1 MTKELI
7 DLTLLLETNMPVQ
20 SKFQSNVYVPLAT
33 HESTKK
39 NKSGTPED
47 PHTAAWNYIGMIEH
61 IGTHVDAFYHFN
73 PKGLTIDK
81 MPMDMF
87 FGKAVCFDMTH
98 IPDLGEI
105 QISDLEEAEK
115 KTGIKVDG
123 HIVLLSTGVHD
134 RHYPDPI
141 IFKVNPG
148 ISAEATHWLADRNS
162 KMHGVE
168 GPSTDIMSTNLF
180 PSHRVCRDRNI
191 SHYEWLVNLDKLVGK
206 GEFMFYGLPLKLD
219 GGTGSPV
226 RAYAVLDDG
235 M

>member
-1 MTKELI
+1 MATKII
-7 DLTLLLETNMPVQ
+7 DLTLEITDNMPVQ
-20 SKFQSNVYVPLAT
+20 RKFQSNVYVKLAT

-73 PKGLTIDK
+73 PKGQTIDQ
-81 MPMDMF
+81 MPIEMF

-105 QISDLEEAEK
+105 QVGDLEEAES

-123 HIVLLSTGVHD
+123 HIVLLHTGLHA
-134 RHYPDPI
+134 RYYPDPI
-141 IFKVNPG
+141 IFSVNPG

-162 KMHGVE
+162 RLHGVE
-168 GPSTDIMSTNLF
+168 GPSTDIMKTNLF
-180 PSHRVCRDRNI
+180 PSHRVCRDRGI
-191 SHYEWLVNLDKLVGK
+191 SHYEWLVNLDQLVGK
-206 GEFMFYGLPLKLD
+206 GEFMFYGIPLKLHE
-219 GGTGSPV
+219 GTGSPV
-226 RAYAVLDDG
+226 RAYAIVEE
-235 M
+235 